1 VTPIGDGAAQPGAS
15 AAAAAAAQD
24 PTPASTVPA
33 AAPPQDPPAKPTPR
47 RTSSRESGKHKLE
60 PGVLSVQSTPWS
72 WVTVGN
78 QKKETPD
85 RFYLAPG
92 TYLVKFYNQEN
103 DLTKYERVTIEPGKL
118 VRLDVSMD

>member
-1 VTPIGDGAAQPGAS
+1 MQDFIVIVIKKTAPAHVVQIGPAGALPFPSCHA
-15 AAAAAAAQD
+15 
-24 PTPASTVPA
+24 
-33 AAPPQDPPAKPTPR
+33 PR
-47 RTSSRESGKHKLE
+47 RSSNRESAKHKLE

-118 VRLDVSMD
+118 VRLDVAMD